1 MSDIG
6 MILTK
11 LGKSLVTDVAPALE
25 GDYRG
30 GMAGIVGL
38 MSMMAGEAWDGAA
51 DRLWREIEGMK
62 ALLMA
67 AGDAEAGEITPK
79 DLTLSEL
86 NLARNELAER
96 LIALQAELELRPDD
110 VEASRL
116 NTQIWGFLLAGAAER
131 MPSPPDFGV
140 AE

>member
-30 GMAGIVGL
+30 GMAGMIGL
-38 MSMMAGEAWDGAA
+38 MSVMAGEAWDGAA

-62 ALLMA
+62 ALLVA
-67 AGDAEAGEITPK
+67 AGDEEVGEITPAS
-79 DLTLSEL
+79 LTLSEL
-86 NLARNELAER
+86 SLARNELAER
-96 LIALQAELELRPDD
+96 LIALQVALEGRED
-110 VEASRL
+110 EASRTL
-116 NTQIWGFLLAGAAER
+116 LRNIWAFLLAGAAER
-131 MPSPPDFGV
+131 MPSPPDF
-140 AE
+140 AEPE